1 MGEVICAEVID
12 FRSKVK
18 VPRNLARVWSDANLH
33 ITMVMQAE
41 VSRVICSASDCSDHL
56 LYIAGTE
63 WVLHGLVPE
72 LRELR
77 SLSQQAG
84 P

>member
-1 MGEVICAEVID
+1 MGEVICAVAID

-18 VPRNLARVWSDANLH
+18 VPRNLARVWSGEELWRSKSDANLH

-41 VSRVICSASDCSDHL
+41 VSRVICSASACSDHL

-63 WVLHGLVPE
+63 LGSAW
-72 LRELR
+72 
-77 SLSQQAG
+77 SCA
-84 P
+84 